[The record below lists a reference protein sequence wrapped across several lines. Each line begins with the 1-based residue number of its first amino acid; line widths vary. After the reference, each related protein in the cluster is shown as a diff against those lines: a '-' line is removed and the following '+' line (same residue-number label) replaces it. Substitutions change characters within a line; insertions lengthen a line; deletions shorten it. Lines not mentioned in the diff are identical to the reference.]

1 MNTNVK
7 DKLYNMLSSVSMK
20 IILTMLLMILPLN
33 VIVLIYT
40 YNMQESMIERVEFN
54 HQKRAEYCMQSL
66 SNIMDNARALLS
78 HFAMEDQDCVRLL
91 DKNVTDYTRESIR
104 LQLYYKI
111 KNMASMT
118 DGADG
123 YFFDFRETGGRIIYA
138 NADGEN
144 ELNNQIQ
151 NFLDHYSKKTD
162 KNGWHLYEWNERK
175 YLVFL
180 ISDKMMLYGAV
191 IRLDSLLSRFM
202 EGMEYPIEDIG
213 LSEVGDKTED
223 KRFIKIQAEAGN
235 ICLHF
240 KIRKYVVVKGVTFAH
255 RILIGLSILYLALIP
270 VLYCIFRRLFI
281 NPLFQVNEAHRQ
293 IEVGNGEYR
302 IEKQVNTLEF
312 RNLYQSFNRMAA
324 SLHQLKIES
333 YEKELAKQKMEF
345 RNLQLQIRPHF
356 LLNTFNLI
364 FTLSQRKE
372 HEAIQE
378 IIIYLSDYFRYIFRS
393 EKELELFAK
402 EAALI
407 KGYVRMA
414 SVRYSGR
421 VEAEYDFAPELNVV
435 RMPPLL
441 IHNFVENAVKYG
453 IRKNKTLHIRVQGFY
468 DDGMVTFQISDDGK
482 GMSREML
489 ERNQKVFR
497 EEIDMED
504 KSSHL
509 GLYNSIKRLKYFYG
523 DKAGIEVESEEEA
536 GTRFTIRFPYDEI

>member
-1 MNTNVK
+1 MLRNQQDNSGKCGKGSTDSTPRKRKYCSDGKKTDMNTNIK
-7 DKLYNMLSSVSMK
+7 SKLCDMFSSVSMK
-20 IILTMLLMILPLN
+20 IILIMLLMILPLN
-33 VIVLIYT
+33 IIVLIYT

-91 DKNVTDYTRESIR
+91 DKNATDYARESIG

-123 YFFDFRETGGRIIYA
+123 YFFDFRETGERIIYT

-144 ELNNQIQ
+144 ELNTRIR
-151 NFLDHYSKKTD
+151 NFLNHYTKETD

-191 IRLDSLLSRFM
+191 IRLDPLLSRFM

-213 LSEVGDKTED
+213 LYEIRDRTED

-240 KIRKYVVVKGVTFAH
+240 KISKYVIVKNITFAQ

-270 VLYCIFRRLFI
+270 LLYQIFRRLFI
-281 NPLFQVNEAHRQ
+281 NPLLQVNEAHRQ
-293 IEVGNGEYR
+293 IEVGNGGYR

-324 SLHQLKIES
+324 GLPL
-333 YEKELAKQKMEF
+333 
-345 RNLQLQIRPHF
+345 
-356 LLNTFNLI
+356 
-364 FTLSQRKE
+364 
-372 HEAIQE
+372 
-378 IIIYLSDYFRYIFRS
+378 
-393 EKELELFAK
+393 
-402 EAALI
+402 
-407 KGYVRMA
+407 
-414 SVRYSGR
+414 
-421 VEAEYDFAPELNVV
+421 
-435 RMPPLL
+435 RMP
-441 IHNFVENAVKYG
+441 G
-453 IRKNKTLHIRVQGFY
+453 
-468 DDGMVTFQISDDGK
+468 
-482 GMSREML
+482 
-489 ERNQKVFR
+489 
-497 EEIDMED
+497 
-504 KSSHL
+504 
-509 GLYNSIKRLKYFYG
+509 
-523 DKAGIEVESEEEA
+523 
-536 GTRFTIRFPYDEI
+536 